1 MNKLQ
6 FFLLILMSFI
16 PYYSVSAQQ
25 LLDEIVAVVDDSVI
39 MRSELDRAVV
49 SIRKQIEATGNQVPP
64 TDVLNLQVLERMIVQ
79 EIQIGRAELVG
90 IKVSDGD
97 VDAALSNIASQNNVS
112 LEQMQQAVEQDG
124 FSFADF
130 RRDMKRDM
138 QAERV
143 RYAYANSN
151 VKISEHE
158 IDLFLADNQLDQ
170 GEVELQ
176 HILIATNSEND
187 ATATEAAKKEAD
199 DLYEKI
205 AADENFAVL
214 ATQFSDGQNA
224 LEGGR
229 LGWRPINQLPPL
241 FSDQVKLMSPGE
253 VTRPIRSPSG
263 FHILKLLDQ
272 KSETIKK
279 VDQYNMLHLMVETN
293 EVVTAKEGMAVA
305 TGLYEEILG
314 GEDFGKTA
322 EEHSDDH
329 SSAPLGGNMGWFEV
343 NKFGPRIGAV
353 LQALELDE
361 VSEPFQTEAGWH
373 IIKFLGKKEAD
384 VTEEFRREQASS
396 AIRERKTQ
404 ELIDSWVRE
413 IRGESFVDIR
423 I

>member
-1 MNKLQ
+1 MLP
-6 FFLLILMSFI
+6 LA
-16 PYYSVSAQQ
+16 VSAQQ
-25 LLDEIVAVVDDSVI
+25 LLDEIVAVVDDNVI
-39 MRSELDRAVV
+39 MRSELDRSVV
-49 SIRKQIEATGNQVPP
+49 SIKKQIEASGNQIPP
-64 TDVLNLQVLERMIVQ
+64 ADILNSQVLERLIVQ
-79 EIQIGRAELVG
+79 EIQIGRAELAG

-97 VDAALSNIASQNNVS
+97 VDAALSSIASQNNVTIQ
-112 LEQMQQAVEQDG
+112 QMQQAVEQDG

-158 IDLFLADNQLDQ
+158 IDLFLADNELDQ

-176 HILIATNSEND
+176 HILIATSSDND
-187 ATATEAAKKEAD
+187 ASATEAASKKAN
-199 DLYEKI
+199 DLYDKI
-205 AADENFAVL
+205 SADENFAVL
-214 ATQFSDGQNA
+214 ATQFSDGQKA

-272 KSETIKK
+272 KNETVKT
-279 VDQYNMLHLMVETN
+279 VDQYNMLHIMVETN
-293 EVVTAKEGMAVA
+293 EVVSAKDGMTLA
-305 TGLYEEILG
+305 TGFYEKIQA
-314 GEDFGKTA
+314 GEDFSQLA

-329 SSAPLGGNMGWFEV
+329 SSAPLGGDMGWFEI
-343 NKFGPRIGAV
+343 NKFGPRIAAV
-353 LQALELDE
+353 LQSLDLNE
-361 VSEPFQTEAGWH
+361 TSEPFQTEAGWH

-384 VTEEFRREQASS
+384 VTEELKRTQASS
-396 AIRERKTQ
+396 AIRERKVQ
-404 ELIDSWVRE
+404 ELIESWIRE